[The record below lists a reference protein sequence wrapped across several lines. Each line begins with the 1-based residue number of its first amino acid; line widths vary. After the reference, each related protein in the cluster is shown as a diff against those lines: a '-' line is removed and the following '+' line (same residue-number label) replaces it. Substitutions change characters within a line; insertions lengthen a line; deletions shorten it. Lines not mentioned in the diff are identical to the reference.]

1 MENGKDY
8 YIVNKDG
15 VEFRVL
21 LERYLVKRGWCCGN
35 NCLFCP
41 FSPKAQKGNTIVR
54 EDIKKRLDDNTNI

>member
-8 YIVNKDG
+8 YIVNKNG

-21 LERYLVKRGWCCGN
+21 LENYLAKRGWCCGN

-41 FSPKAQKGNTIVR
+41 YTPKTQKGNTLLRDDVKKKLD
-54 EDIKKRLDDNTNI
+54 EDKYI